1 MASRKQPPA
10 DLTGIRQRG
19 NRFQVRVFGGTDSA
33 TGRQLVLTGSAKTE
47 ADAIALRDGFRKQI
61 ESQTAVRT
69 NLTLAVLLDEWLDSH
84 PVEHSTR
91 LAYTTLI
98 EKFIRPALG
107 DETLPVLVKQGSRPY
122 EKLYAELRVCRRRC
136 RGRSFVEHRTPRAHE
151 CDVRC
156 ALHACQPLSASSIRQ
171 CHAVLSSAYAAAVR
185 WGWVPVNPMGTVQK
199 PRIPTP
205 NPDPPSPE
213 DAARIVAA
221 AWFEDVEWGLLVWLL
236 LVTGARRGEILALRW
251 ENLDLGMGVLS
262 IRHSV
267 DAQRGTPTIK
277 DTKTHQSRRISLDAA
292 TVVLLI
298 EHRERVVER
307 CAEIG
312 AAFSEELFVFS
323 YRPDHARPCNPSG
336 VTHRYA
342 RMVGKLGISTHLH
355 AIRHCSATELLASG
369 VDLRTVAGRLGH
381 SSGGATTLRVYAAWV
396 SRADQAASEL
406 LAGRLP
412 APPPAARSSK
422 SHDLDQPGVP
432 EIATGDS
439 SADQV

>member
-1 MASRKQPPA
+1 MPTRKQVQA

-19 NRFQVRVFGGTDSA
+19 NRYQVRIFGGMDPA
-33 TGRQLVLTGSAKTE
+33 TGRQLMLTGSAKTE
-47 ADAIALRDGFRKQI
+47 AEAIALRDGFRKQI
-61 ESQTAVRT
+61 EQQTAVRT
-69 NLTLAVLLDEWLDSH
+69 NVTLAVLLDEWLDSH
-84 PVEHSTR
+84 PVERSTR

-107 DETLPVLVKQGSRPY
+107 DRTLPVLVKQGSRPY

-156 ALHACQPLSASSIRQ
+156 AQHACQPLSPSSIRQ

-185 WGWVPVNPMGTVQK
+185 WGWVAVNPMGTVQK

-221 AWFEDVEWGLLVWLL
+221 AWSEDVEWGLLVWLL

-251 ENLDLGMGVLS
+251 VNLDLGGGVLT

-292 TVVLLI
+292 TVALLI
-298 EHRERVVER
+298 EHRSRVIDR

-312 AAFSEELFVFS
+312 ATFGEELFVFS
-323 YRPDHARPCNPSG
+323 YRPDHTRPCNPSG

-342 RMVGKLGISTHLH
+342 RMVGKLGIRTHLH
-355 AIRHCSATELLASG
+355 AIRHYSATELLASG

-406 LAGRLP
+406 LARRLP
-412 APPPAARSSK
+412 APPTTTRPADSQ
-422 SHDLDQPGVP
+422 DLDQPGGP
-432 EIATGDS
+432 EIPTDDG
-439 SADQV
+439 SAGTV

>member
-1 MASRKQPPA
+1 
-10 DLTGIRQRG
+10 
-19 NRFQVRVFGGTDSA
+19 
-33 TGRQLVLTGSAKTE
+33 
-47 ADAIALRDGFRKQI
+47 
-61 ESQTAVRT
+61 
-69 NLTLAVLLDEWLDSH
+69 
-84 PVEHSTR
+84 
-91 LAYTTLI
+91 LI

-107 DETLPVLVKQGSRPY
+107 DQTLPGLVKQSSRPY

-136 RGRSFVEHRTPRAHE
+136 RGRAFVEHRTPRAHE

-156 ALHACQPLSASSIRQ
+156 APHVCQPLSASSIRQ

-213 DAARIVAA
+213 EAVRIVAA
-221 AWFEDVEWGLLVWLL
+221 AWAEDVEWGLLVWLL

-292 TVVLLI
+292 TVALLI

-307 CAEIG
+307 CTEVG
-312 AAFSEELFVFS
+312 TTFSEQLFVFS
-323 YRPDHARPCNPSG
+323 YQPDHARPCNPSG

-355 AIRHCSATELLASG
+355 AIRHYSATELLASG

-412 APPPAARSSK
+412 APPTAARPPDSQ
-422 SHDLDQPGVP
+422 DLDRPGVP
-432 EIATGDS
+432 EIATGDGS
-439 SADQV
+439 VDTV

>member
-1 MASRKQPPA
+1 MASRKQPPG

-19 NRFQVRVFGGTDSA
+19 NRFQVRVFGGMDPA
-33 TGRQLVLTGSAKTE
+33 TGRQLILTGSAKTE
-47 ADAIALRDGFRKQI
+47 ADAIALRDGYRKQI

-69 NLTLAVLLDEWLDSH
+69 NVTLAVLLDEWLDSH
-84 PVEHSTR
+84 PVERSTR

-98 EKFIRPALG
+98 AKFIRPALG
-107 DETLPVLVKQGSRPY
+107 DQTLPGLVKQGSRPY
-122 EKLYAELRVCRRRC
+122 EKLYAELRACRRRC

-156 ALHACQPLSASSIRQ
+156 APHVCRPLSASSIRQ

-185 WGWVPVNPMGTVQK
+185 WGWVAVNPMGTVQR

-213 DAARIVAA
+213 DAGRIVAA
-221 AWFEDVEWGLLVWLL
+221 AWSEDVEWGLLVWLL

-251 ENLDLGMGVLS
+251 ANLDLAAGVLA

-267 DAQRGTPTIK
+267 DSQRGPSTIK
-277 DTKTHQSRRISLDAA
+277 DTKTHQSRRISLDVA
-292 TVVLLI
+292 TVALLI

-307 CAEIG
+307 CAEID
-312 AAFSEELFVFS
+312 AKFSEQLFVFS
-323 YRPDHARPCNPSG
+323 YEPDHTRPCNPSG
-336 VTHRYA
+336 VTHRYG
-342 RMVGKLGISTHLH
+342 RMVGKLGIRTHLH
-355 AIRHCSATELLASG
+355 AIRHYSATELLSSG

-381 SSGGATTLRVYAAWV
+381 GSGGATTLKVYAAWV

-412 APPPAARSSK
+412 APPTAARSLESQ
-422 SHDLDQPGVP
+422 DLDRPGLP
-432 EIATGDS
+432 EVGTSNG